1 MLLVEETVSGKVL
14 IELDEAL
21 AWARG
26 ERCIRVRL
34 PDGTLSEMGVLQYRS
49 TCEMHE
55 RLRAHRGRPEASLR
69 ITLQEQVAT

>member
-55 RLRAHRGRPEASLR
+55 RLRAHRGKPKASHCIPR
-69 ITLQEQVAT
+69 QEES

>member
-1 MLLVEETVSGKVL
+1 MLLVGETASGKDL

-26 ERCIRVRL
+26 ERRIQVRL
-34 PDGTLSEMGVLQYRS
+34 PDGTMSEMSVMQYRW

-55 RLRAHRGRPEASLR
+55 RLRAHRGNPEVILANQTAL
-69 ITLQEQVAT
+69 AT